1 MIHTLPM
8 KFKALAVALA
18 ISLTGAAVAPTAVMA
33 APNTT
38 KTITI
43 KQVKKN
49 ATAASCWSVVNGKV
63 YNLTGWI
70 NKHPGGASRI
80 IAMCGKDA
88 TKAFQQQHMG
98 SSRVATELAPYQIGV
113 LKKKKKKA

>member
-1 MIHTLPM
+1 M

-18 ISLTGAAVAPTAVMA
+18 ISLTGAAVAPTAVIA

-43 KQVKKN
+43 KKVKKN
-49 ATAASCWSVVNGKV
+49 ATAVSCWSVVNGKV

-88 TKAFQQQHMG
+88 TRAFTQQHMG
-98 SSRVATELAPYQIGV
+98 NTRVATELAPFQIGI
-113 LKKKKKKA
+113 LKKKKKA